1 MSKSWFRFPALLV
14 VFLLFLPFLP
24 LIALSC
30 SGCDPG
36 QGKAVPA
43 KEPGLSARE
52 AFAVAWP
59 EAQRWNTDARLCWV
73 TGTLDDGGRSGEWYF
88 TFYRLPG
95 PKGLLPPDRIR
106 VHIAGGK
113 IAGTRN
119 KGIPKFSRP
128 EPSKAGVPWLVDS
141 TEAAGLARERGVVLS
156 GGRNRCVASL
166 YAPQREG
173 EGVYA
178 VHWTWELQTMYGT
191 VMKAKYVID
200 ATTGDFLGL
209 AAPPVPGKVSGDVPG
224 NCRPGE
230 ELEIIFRMRQY
241 GEKTTVT
248 GGRAWVR
255 VNDWS
260 KSDLGGEGKVQWSLL
275 KVNLTVRGDAG
286 NKGFPLNFSG
296 TGPDLAPWYFIVDSA
311 GRTYKEDLYLSEKS
325 NRHPPRKLSEIP
337 VQARE
342 GHTLNLAFVLPKEVS
357 GPQLWVQ
364 WYGLDGNIETAV
376 IELTGKQP

>member
-1 MSKSWFRFPALLV
+1 MSKSWFWFPALLV
-14 VFLLFLPFLP
+14 VFLLFLP

-30 SGCDPG
+30 AGCDPG

-59 EAQRWNTDARLCWV
+59 EAQRWNTDARLCRVW
-73 TGTLDDGGRSGEWYF
+73 GGPLDDGGRSGEWHF
-88 TFYRLPG
+88 TFYRPPG

-119 KGIPKFSRP
+119 KDIPALSRP
-128 EPSKAGVPWLVDS
+128 DPAKAGVPWLVDS
-141 TEAAGLARERGVVLS
+141 TEAAALARERGVVLS

-178 VHWTWELQTMYGT
+178 AHWTWELQTMYGT

-200 ATTGDFLGL
+200 ATTADFLGPTT
-209 AAPPVPGKVSGDVPG
+209 PPVPGKVSGDVPG

-230 ELEIIFRMRQY
+230 ELEIVFRMRQY

-286 NKGFPLNFSG
+286 NKGFPLNFAG
-296 TGPDLAPWYFIVDSA
+296 TGPDLAPWYFIVDA
-311 GRTYKEDLYLSEKS
+311 EGRTYREDRGLSIKP
-325 NRHPPRKLSEIP
+325 NRYPPRTLGEVP
-337 VQARE
+337 VQATAAN
-342 GHTLNLAFVLPKEVS
+342 TLNLAFVVPKEIAA
-357 GPQLWVQ
+357 PRLWVQ
-364 WYGLDGNIETAV
+364 RFGLDGNIETAV
-376 IELTGKQP
+376 IDLGQSTD